1 MYCRPCRRRHHRA
14 GRVGVPHRPHR
25 LHKMTAMAELSF
37 SVDGAALK
45 LLLLGGQK
53 SGKSRQA
60 ELLAYQWLQ
69 QGTDY
74 TASLIATGTA
84 YDDEMKARIARH
96 QTDRAARVPQLAT
109 VEAPREVAQAI
120 AALSQPRQLLIVDCL
135 TLWLTNWL
143 MPADMPT
150 DMPAGTQDLPPDRLV
165 ESGWQAQAAHFSGA
179 LREARGPVLLV
190 SNEIG
195 LGVIPMGRE
204 VRAFVDALGQLNQH
218 AAAAC
223 NRVTLMAAG
232 LPLQLK

>member
-1 MYCRPCRRRHHRA
+1 M
-14 GRVGVPHRPHR
+14 GVPHRPHR

-109 VEAPREVAQAI
+109 VDAPRDVAQAI
-120 AALSQPRQLLIVDCL
+120 AALSQPQHLLIVDCL

-143 MPADMPT
+143 MPAEDFEEKVPS
-150 DMPAGTQDLPPDRLV
+150 AHNWKAQ
-165 ESGWQAQAAHFSGA
+165 QALFLGA
-179 LREARGPVLLV
+179 IERAPGPVILV

-204 VRAFVDALGQLNQH
+204 VRAFVDALGVLNQQT
-218 AAAAC
+218 AAVC

-232 LPLQLK
+232 LPLHMK

>member
-1 MYCRPCRRRHHRA
+1 MC
-14 GRVGVPHRPHR
+14 VPHRTPR
-25 LHKMTAMAELSF
+25 LHKMATMAEPSF
-37 SVDGAALK
+37 SVDGAVLK

-60 ELLAYQWLQ
+60 ELLARQWLQ
-69 QGTDY
+69 QGAGY

-96 QTDRAARVPQLAT
+96 QSDRAARVPQLAT
-109 VEAPREVAQAI
+109 VEEARNVAQAI
-120 AALSQPRQLLIVDCL
+120 AACSEPQHLLIVDCL

-143 MPADMPT
+143 MPS
-150 DMPAGTQDLPPDRLV
+150 PDF
-165 ESGWQAQAAHFSGA
+165 EKNQNPGHSWQVQQALFLGA
-179 LREARGPVLLV
+179 LERAPGPVILV

-204 VRAFVDALGQLNQH
+204 VRAFVDALGVLNQQT
-218 AAAAC
+218 AAVC

-232 LPLQLK
+232 LPLQMK

>member
-1 MYCRPCRRRHHRA
+1 MA
-14 GRVGVPHRPHR
+14 
-25 LHKMTAMAELSF
+25 TMAEPSF
-37 SVDGAALK
+37 SVGGAALK

-60 ELLAYQWLQ
+60 ELLARQWLQ
-69 QGTDY
+69 QGAGY

-96 QTDRAARVPQLAT
+96 QSDRAARVPQLAT
-109 VEAPREVAQAI
+109 LEAPRDVAQAI
-120 AALSQPRQLLIVDCL
+120 AACSQPQHLLIVDCL

-143 MPADMPT
+143 MPAPELEKNQ
-150 DMPAGTQDLPPDRLV
+150 ASV
-165 ESGWQAQAAHFSGA
+165 HNWQAQQALFLGA
-179 LREARGPVLLV
+179 IERAPGPVILV

-204 VRAFVDALGQLNQH
+204 VRAFVDALGVLNQQT
-218 AAAAC
+218 AAVC

-232 LPLQLK
+232 LPLHMK

>member
-109 VEAPREVAQAI
+109 VDP
-120 AALSQPRQLLIVDCL
+120 QPRCFSPTQSMTRAD
-135 TLWLTNWL
+135 TAL
-143 MPADMPT
+143 MPK
-150 DMPAGTQDLPPDRLV
+150 PAERPWTK
-165 ESGWQAQAAHFSGA
+165 
-179 LREARGPVLLV
+179 
-190 SNEIG
+190 
-195 LGVIPMGRE
+195 
-204 VRAFVDALGQLNQH
+204 RACH
-218 AAAAC
+218 
-223 NRVTLMAAG
+223 VTA
-232 LPLQLK
+232 